1 MRRLRPLFCAL
12 LIATAL
18 SGCDSMPTR
27 ASTSPEQ
34 EMAER
39 LYAEGDFPMAA
50 QAFLDAAKRSR
61 AQRDLLTLRAAE
73 AWREDGRIE
82 EARPLVP
89 MIGERRLDADGL
101 LRLNLLRA
109 ELALADR
116 EPQRALDV
124 LGQPIEAVPEAQR
137 DRVYFLRAQAYAGL
151 DRPFEA
157 ARERAALEAW
167 LPAGEREENAQAI
180 ASLLGQMRPADLQR
194 ASAGLGRSDPLYDHA
209 ARQLR
214 SLGLAMPSSAGR
226 TGGVGGARANRVALL
241 LPRSGPLAAA
251 GEAVR
256 DGFMAAYYA
265 DAGEQRP
272 EVVLYDAGDS
282 VEQNLQAF
290 RDASADGAE
299 RIVGP
304 LSREAI
310 GALFEM
316 GTLQTPVLA
325 LNRGTVTPP
334 PGSQSFALSPEDEGV
349 AAAERML
356 ALGYRRVI
364 VANGGDEHARR
375 VLSALG
381 PTFARGG
388 GSVLTEI
395 VPPEGSP
402 DYSAEIRRAI
412 GAAGQRAPD
421 PAVTTPDRSGAV
433 LIDVDAIYL
442 AVRFEQARLLV
453 PQLRAAGIFD
463 RPLLASS
470 QIRGADGNARPDRD
484 FDGIEFTELPWL
496 LGASG
501 PGLPSQDD
509 SRALSSAQGASAR
522 LFAFGLDAYRVL
534 AALPALSRLPGTSIE
549 GASGSL
555 SLDEF
560 GQVQRRPG
568 WGRFRGARAQLIPSE
583 ETGMQLDGGAALR

>member
-1 MRRLRPLFCAL
+1 MRRLRPLICAL
-12 LIATAL
+12 LFVTAL
-18 SGCDSMPTR
+18 SGCDSTPTR

-50 QAFLDAAKRSR
+50 QAFLDAARRSR
-61 AQRDLLTLRAAE
+61 AQRDALTLRAAE
-73 AWREDGRIE
+73 AWREDGQIE
-82 EARPLVP
+82 EARTLVP
-89 MIGERRLDADGL
+89 MIGERRLDIDGL

-109 ELALADR
+109 ELALMDR
-116 EPQRALDV
+116 DPQRALDA

-137 DRVYFLRAQAYAGL
+137 DRVHFLRAQAFAGL
-151 DRPFEA
+151 DRPFDA

-194 ASAGLGRSDPLYDHA
+194 ASAALSRNDPLYDHA

-214 SLGLAMPSSAGR
+214 SLGLAMPASAGH
-226 TGGVGGARANRVALL
+226 TGAAAGARANRVALL

-256 DGFMAAYYA
+256 DGFMSAYYA

-272 EVVLYDAGDS
+272 EVLLYDAGDS

-290 RDASADGAE
+290 REASADGAE

-356 ALGYRRVI
+356 ALGYRRII

-375 VLSALG
+375 VLSALA

-395 VPPEGSP
+395 VPPGASP

-412 GAAGQRAPD
+412 AAAGARAPE
-421 PAVTTPDRSGAV
+421 AQATPDRSGAV
-433 LIDVDAIYL
+433 LVDVDALYL
-442 AVRFEQARLLV
+442 ALRFEQARLLV

-470 QIRGADGNARPDRD
+470 QIRGGDGAARPDRD

-501 PGLPSQDD
+501 PGMPSQDD
-509 SRALSSAQGASAR
+509 SRRLTTAQGASAR

-534 AALPALSRLPGTSIE
+534 AALPALSRLPGTSID

-560 GQVQRRPG
+560 GQIQRRPG

-583 ETGMQLDGGAALR
+583 ETGIQLDGGASLR

>member
-1 MRRLRPLFCAL
+1 MRRLRPLICAL
-12 LIATAL
+12 LFVTAL
-18 SGCDSMPTR
+18 SGCDSTPTR

-39 LYAEGDFPMAA
+39 LYAEGDFPAAA
-50 QAFLDAAKRSR
+50 QAYLDAARRSR
-61 AQRDLLTLRAAE
+61 AQRDLLTLHAAE
-73 AWREDGRIE
+73 AWREDGQIE
-82 EARPLVP
+82 EARTLVNT
-89 MIGERRLDADGL
+89 IGERRLDADGL

-109 ELALADR
+109 ELALQDR
-116 EPQRALDV
+116 DPQRALDV

-137 DRVYFLRAQAYAGL
+137 DRVHFLRAQAYAGL
-151 DRPFEA
+151 NRPFEA
-157 ARERAALEAW
+157 ARERAALDAW
-167 LPAGEREENAQAI
+167 LPVADQAENTQAI
-180 ASLLGQMRPADLQR
+180 ASLLGQLQPAELQR
-194 ASAGLGRSDPLYDHA
+194 ASGGLRRGDPLYDHA

-214 SLGLAMPSSAGR
+214 SLGLAMPSSAGVAHSNSGQR
-226 TGGVGGARANRVALL
+226 ARRVALL
-241 LPRSGPLAAA
+241 LPRSGTLAAA

-256 DGFMAAYYA
+256 DGFMAGYYA

-290 RDASADGAE
+290 REANADGAD

-304 LSREAI
+304 LSREAV

-325 LNRGTVTPP
+325 LNRGSVTPP

-356 ALGYRRVI
+356 ALGYRRILV
-364 VANGGDEHARR
+364 VNGGDDHARR
-375 VLSALG
+375 VLAALL

-388 GSVLTEI
+388 GSVVTEI
-395 VPPEGSP
+395 VPPTGSP

-412 GAAGQRAPD
+412 AAAGRRSPD
-421 PAVTTPDRSGAV
+421 ATATTRDRSGAV
-433 LIDVDAIYL
+433 LVDADAIYL

-453 PQLRAAGIFD
+453 PQLRLAGIFD

-470 QIRGADGNARPDRD
+470 QIRGSDGSARPDRD

-501 PGLPSQDD
+501 PGLPAQDD
-509 SRALSSAQGASAR
+509 TRRLPSSQGASAR

-534 AALPALSRLPGTSIE
+534 AALPVLARMPGSAID

-560 GQVQRRPG
+560 GQIQRRPG
-568 WGRFRGARAQLIPSE
+568 WGRFHGAQARLIPVE
-583 ETGMQLDGGAALR
+583 ETGM

>member
-1 MRRLRPLFCAL
+1 MRRLRPLFCAAL
-12 LIATAL
+12 FAFAL
-18 SGCDSMPTR
+18 SGCDTLPTR
-27 ASTSPEQ
+27 ATISPEQ

-39 LYAEGDFPMAA
+39 LFAEGDFPAAA
-50 QAFLDAAKRSR
+50 QAFLDAARRSR

-73 AWREDGRIE
+73 AWREDGQIE
-82 EARPLVP
+82 EARTLVA

-109 ELALADR
+109 ELALIDR
-116 EPQRALDV
+116 DPQRALDA

-157 ARERAALEAW
+157 ARERAALAAW

-180 ASLLGQMRPADLQR
+180 VSLLGQMRPADLQR
-194 ASAGLGRSDPLYDHA
+194 ASARLTRSDPLYDQA
-209 ARQLR
+209 ALQLR
-214 SLGLAMPSSAGR
+214 TLGLAMPSSAGH
-226 TGGVGGARANRVALL
+226 TGASTGVRANRVALL

-272 EVVLYDAGDS
+272 EVLLYDAGDS

-290 RDASADGAE
+290 REASADGAE

-334 PGSQSFALSPEDEGV
+334 PGSQSFALSPEDEGM

-356 ALGYRRVI
+356 ALGYQRIV

-375 VLSALG
+375 VLSALV

-388 GSVLTEI
+388 GSVITEI
-395 VPPEGSP
+395 VPPGASP
-402 DYSAEIRRAI
+402 DYSGEIRRAI
-412 GAAGQRAPD
+412 AAAGQR
-421 PAVTTPDRSGAV
+421 PADAQSAPDRSGAV
-433 LIDVDAIYL
+433 LIDADAIYL

-453 PQLRAAGIFD
+453 PQLRSAGIFD

-470 QIRGADGNARPDRD
+470 QILGSDGTARPDRD

-501 PGLPSQDD
+501 PGMPSQDEA
-509 SRALSSAQGASAR
+509 RLLRSAQGASAR
-522 LFAFGLDAYRVL
+522 LFAFGLDSYRVL
-534 AALPALSRLPGTSIE
+534 AALPALSRLPGSSIE
-549 GASGSL
+549 GATGSL

-560 GQVQRRPG
+560 GQIQRRPG
-568 WGRFRGARAQLIPSE
+568 WGRFRGARTELIPGG
-583 ETGMQLDGGAALR
+583 ETGLLLDGGPGFR

>member
-1 MRRLRPLFCAL
+1 MRRLRPLFCVAL
-12 LIATAL
+12 FALAL
-18 SGCDSMPTR
+18 SGCDSLPTR

-39 LYAEGDFPMAA
+39 LYAEGDFPAAA
-50 QAFLDAAKRSR
+50 QAFLDAARRSR

-73 AWREDGRIE
+73 AWREDGQIE
-82 EARPLVP
+82 EARALLP

-101 LRLNLLRA
+101 LRINLLRA
-109 ELALADR
+109 ELALLDR
-116 EPQRALDV
+116 DPQRTLDV
-124 LGQPIEAVPEAQR
+124 LGQPIEAIPEAQR
-137 DRVYFLRAQAYAGL
+137 DRVYFLRAQAFAGL
-151 DRPFEA
+151 DQPFEA

-167 LPAGEREENAQAI
+167 LPAAERAENAAAI
-180 ASLLGQMRPADLQR
+180 ASLLGQVRPAELQR
-194 ASAGLGRSDPLYDHA
+194 ASAGLRRGDPLYDHA
-209 ARQLR
+209 ASQLR
-214 SLGLAMPSSAGR
+214 ALGLAMPSAAGR
-226 TGGVGGARANRVALL
+226 TGAGAGSRANRVALL
-241 LPRSGPLAAA
+241 LPRSGALAAA

-256 DGFMAAYYA
+256 DGFMTGYYA
-265 DAGEQRP
+265 DAGERP

-282 VEQNLQAF
+282 VEDNLQAY
-290 RDASADGAE
+290 RDASADGVD

-310 GALFEM
+310 TALFEM

-349 AAAERML
+349 AAAERIL
-356 ALGYRRVI
+356 ELGYRRI
-364 VANGGDEHARR
+364 LVANGGDEHARR
-375 VLSALG
+375 VLAALV

-388 GSVLTEI
+388 GSVVTEL
-395 VPPEGSP
+395 VPPDGSP
-402 DYSAEIRRAI
+402 DYSGEIRRAI
-412 GAAGQRAPD
+412 AAAGTRSPE
-421 PAVTTPDRSGAV
+421 AVPETPDRSGAV

-453 PQLRAAGIFD
+453 PQLRSAGIFD

-470 QIRGADGNARPDRD
+470 QIRGADGTARPDRD

-509 SRALSSAQGASAR
+509 SRRLGTAQGASAR

-534 AALPALSRLPGTSIE
+534 AALPALARMPGSAID

-560 GQVQRRPG
+560 GQIQRRPG
-568 WGRFRGARAQLIPSE
+568 WGRFQDARAQPIPSE
-583 ETGMQLDGGAALR
+583 QTGLQLDGGAGLR

>member
-18 SGCDSMPTR
+18 SGCDSTPTR

-73 AWREDGRIE
+73 AWREDGQIE
-82 EARPLVP
+82 QARPLVEG
-89 MIGERRLDADGL
+89 MGERRLDADGL

-116 EPQRALDV
+116 DPQRALDV

-151 DRPFEA
+151 DRPFDA
-157 ARERAALEAW
+157 ARERAGLEAW
-167 LPAGEREENAQAI
+167 LPEGERAENAQAI
-180 ASLLGQMRPADLQR
+180 ASLLGQMRPAELQR
-194 ASAGLGRSDPLYDHA
+194 ASAALRRGEPLYDYA

-214 SLGLAMPSSAGR
+214 SLGLAMPSSS
-226 TGGVGGARANRVALL
+226 GAAIASPEQRARRIALL
-241 LPRSGPLAAA
+241 LPRTGPLAAA

-256 DGFMAAYYA
+256 DGFMAGYYA
-265 DAGEQRP
+265 DAGERP

-282 VEQNLQAF
+282 VEQNLEAF
-290 RDASADGAE
+290 RAASADGAE

-304 LSREAI
+304 LSRESVT
-310 GALFEM
+310 ALFEM
-316 GTLQTPVLA
+316 GTLQVPVLA

-349 AAAERML
+349 VAAERLL
-356 ALGYRRVI
+356 ALGYRRI
-364 VANGGDEHARR
+364 LVANGGDEHARR
-375 VLSALG
+375 VLAALL

-388 GSVLTEI
+388 GSVVTELQL
-395 VPPEGSP
+395 PEGSP

-412 GAAGQRAPD
+412 AAAGTRAPD
-421 PAVTTPDRSGAV
+421 PTLTTPDRSGAV
-433 LIDVDAIYL
+433 LVDIDAIYL
-442 AVRFEQARLLV
+442 ALRFEQARLLV
-453 PQLRAAGIFD
+453 PQLRSAGIFD

-470 QIRGADGNARPDRD
+470 QIRGADAGARPERD

-501 PGLPSQDD
+501 PGLPAQDEA
-509 SRALSSAQGASAR
+509 RRLSTAQGASAR

-534 AALPALSRLPGTSIE
+534 AALPALARMPGSAIE

-560 GQVQRRPG
+560 GQIQRRPG
-568 WGRFRGARAQLIPSE
+568 WGRFQGGRAQRIPSE
-583 ETGMQLDGGAALR
+583 ETGLPLDGSAGLR